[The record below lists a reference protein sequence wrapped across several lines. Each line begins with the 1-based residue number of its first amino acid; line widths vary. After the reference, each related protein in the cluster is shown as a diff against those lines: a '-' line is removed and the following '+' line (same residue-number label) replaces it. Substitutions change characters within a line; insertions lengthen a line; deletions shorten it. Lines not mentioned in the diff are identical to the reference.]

1 MKPIKLELQN
11 FFSHKQ
17 STITFDFNSAV
28 LIGNTDGDYNKS
40 NGSGKSSL
48 FEGITWALFNKS
60 RAPTVNDLVKWGE
73 EKCIASII
81 FLEADRE
88 YKITRTRN
96 RVSSA
101 SHVSF
106 YRKDEIGDW
115 KDISGSTSSL
125 TNDIIE
131 KTIKMDY
138 KTFVNS
144 TYFKQNDISEFAE
157 SAPGDRKALLKNVLD
172 LGKWDEYEETA
183 KKELKKLKI
192 DLQIL
197 ESDLIDSEELKIQ
210 LGQANYSK
218 NTLEKDLEKLRN
230 CIVSTDSRY
239 NHIFE
244 KYVKL
249 KNSLDT
255 EQYDKITADINDSK
269 EKIEYL
275 HKAILSL
282 RKYIKKQKDSLSNF
296 KNEIDIKNEHIKDF
310 EYREDVDELKEAN
323 REDIIKATTNLHMV
337 RLKIEEV
344 ENALISEGDCG
355 LCGQEIS
362 KELYDDLVNAKY
374 KKLDDLKKEVLE
386 SQNILNNYRNDKK
399 NIDNFISINKKIDD
413 TKNSISLIDSKIT
426 IVEENISEKEL
437 DLSEKS
443 RLKKELQSKISGL
456 EICLEGIKD
465 LSFAESK
472 EELKTLKKEKEDLY
486 NNISE
491 KEKKLSLTEK
501 EISDVEE
508 KILEN
513 IDLKKKISELKE
525 EIAVYDHLKKYL
537 GKQGI
542 QVILLNGLIEDLEH
556 HANNILKDI
565 CNEPLQISL
574 ETQRV
579 RSDKASIVETLDLI
593 IIKDGFKH
601 DFKSLSGGEKF
612 RISLSLRIG
621 LGQLA
626 SKYGGGNLEF
636 IMMDEI
642 NSPLDKYGTENLF
655 VSVINKLEK
664 KYMVM
669 LITHEETLKE
679 KFNNVIDISKIN
691 GESSVNYYSN
701 S

>member
-1 MKPIKLELQN
+1 MKPIKLELEN
-11 FFSHKQ
+11 FFSHKE
-17 STITFDFNSAV
+17 STILFDFNSAV

-73 EKCIASII
+73 EKCTATITFVEGDS
-81 FLEADRE
+81 E
-88 YKITRTRN
+88 YKITRSRN
-96 RVSSA
+96 RVSSS

-106 YRKDEIGDW
+106 FKKDEIGDW

-172 LGKWDEYEETA
+172 LGKWDEYEEVA

-197 ESDLIDSEELKIQ
+197 ESDLVDSEELKIQ

-218 NTLEKDLEKLRN
+218 NNIEKDLEKLRN
-230 CIVSTDSRY
+230 KIVSMDSRY
-239 NHIFE
+239 NHVFE
-244 KYVKL
+244 RYVKL

-255 EQYDKITADINDSK
+255 EQYDKIMAEITDAK
-269 EKIEYL
+269 EKIDFL
-275 HKAILSL
+275 TKTISSS
-282 RKYIKKQKDSLSNF
+282 RKYIKKQKDVLKGFEDDIEAQNDYV
-296 KNEIDIKNEHIKDF
+296 KNF
-310 EYREDVDELKEAN
+310 EYREDVDDLKEAN
-323 REDIIKATTNLHMV
+323 RENIINSTTKLQMVKLKAD
-337 RLKIEEV
+337 EV
-344 ENALISEGDCG
+344 ENTLISEGDCG

-362 KELYDDLVNAKY
+362 QELYDDLVNQKY
-374 KKLDDLKKEVLE
+374 KKLDDLQKEIVDC
-386 SQNILNNYRNDKK
+386 QNLLNSHRNEKK
-399 NIDNFISINKKIDD
+399 NIDNIVSINKKIDSARN
-413 TKNSISLIDSKIT
+413 TISLIESKVV
-426 IVEENISEKEL
+426 IVKENISEKEL
-437 DLSEKS
+437 ELSDKVKS
-443 RLKKELQSKISGL
+443 KKELESKISGL
-456 EICLEGIKD
+456 ETCLEGIKD
-465 LSFAESK
+465 LNFADTKSELKLLK
-472 EELKTLKKEKEDLY
+472 EEKETLY
-486 NNISE
+486 NLISE
-491 KEKKLSLTEK
+491 KEKNLSLTDK
-501 EISDVEE
+501 EISDIE
-508 KILEN
+508 KSIEDN
-513 IDLKKKISELKE
+513 IELKKKISNLKE

-556 HANNILKDI
+556 YANNILKDI

-669 LITHEETLKE
+669 LITHEETLKD
-679 KFNNVIDISKIN
+679 KFSNVIDISKIN
-691 GESSVNYYSN
+691 GESSVNYYNN